1 MDHAK
6 KPIQKTLAH
15 INSVVLGK
23 SRVTELALAA
33 LLAKGSIL
41 IEDRPGLGK
50 TTLAKTLSRVL
61 GLSFQ
66 RIQCT
71 NDLLPIDILGRVDFS
86 DKAKPRL
93 IEGPIFAQIVLLDE
107 LNRAPPRTQSAFLQ
121 AMEEGDVSL
130 EGYTYPLPKPQMFI
144 ATQNPNDQIGTSL
157 LPESELD
164 RFTVHLS
171 LGYPDAENEKLILRA
186 TPQEKL
192 HTLPVSLSGEE
203 LKQLQNDVDAIT
215 VSEIFLDLVVRF
227 LNFARTEG
235 AMLSPRAGRDL
246 VRVSQAIALIQ
257 ERNFVVPDDL
267 KRCMQA
273 VIEHRIKDADG
284 LIKRFPF
291 QA

>member
-1 MDHAK
+1 MDHAQN
-6 KPIQKTLAH
+6 PIQKTLAS

-23 SRVTELALAA
+23 NRVTELALAT

-86 DKAKPRL
+86 NKEKPHL
-93 IEGPIFAQIVLLDE
+93 IKGPIFAQVVLLDE

-130 EGYTYPLPKPQMFI
+130 EGLTYALPKPQMFI

-192 HTLPVSLSGEE
+192 HALPVSLTGAE
-203 LKQLQNDVDAIT
+203 LAQLQKEVDTIT
-215 VSEIFLDLVVRF
+215 VSESFLDLVVRF

-246 VRVSQAIALIQ
+246 VRVSQAIARIN
-257 ERNFVVPDDL
+257 ERNFVLPDDL
-267 KRCMQA
+267 KRCMHA